1 MGLEEMQSM
10 GENMNMLKKL
20 LEKSKGLVTKQGSK
34 KFIERAAII
43 ALLGVICLIAGS
55 VLFEKDSENKTS
67 KSTLANVGNAGL
79 DTQATS
85 EAKDGAIETLNQSNK
100 DPKSEMETKLQ
111 AILSKISGAGKVDVM
126 ITFYT
131 GNEFVPAVDV
141 NTSENNTQEKD
152 KEGGS
157 RVVKQTDKENST
169 IYEEVDGSKK
179 PFIVKEILP
188 RVKGVVIVAD
198 GAADAEVKANLAKA
212 TEALLDIATHKIQV
226 FIRNGN

>member
-1 MGLEEMQSM
+1 MQSM
-10 GENMNMLKKL
+10 DKNMNMLKKL
-20 LEKSKGLVTKQGSK
+20 MEKSKGLVTKQGSK

-55 VLFEKDSENKTS
+55 VLFETENKTGT
-67 KSTLANVGNAGL
+67 STLANVSNAGL
-79 DTQATS
+79 DTQAAS

-188 RVKGVVIVAD
+188 KVKGVVIVAD

>member
-1 MGLEEMQSM
+1 MQSM

-67 KSTLANVGNAGL
+67 TSTLANVGNAGL
-79 DTQATS
+79 DTKAAS
-85 EAKDGAIETLNQSNK
+85 EDGAIETLNQSNK

-131 GNEFVPAVDV
+131 GNEFIPAVDV

-157 RVVKQTDKENST
+157 RVVKQTDIENST

-179 PFIVKEILP
+179 PFIIKEILP
-188 RVKGVVIVAD
+188 KVKGVVIVAD
-198 GAADAEVKANLAKA
+198 GAGDAEVKANLAKA

>member
-1 MGLEEMQSM
+1 MQSM
-10 GENMNMLKKL
+10 GENMNILKKL

-34 KFIERAAII
+34 KIIERAAII

-55 VLFEKDSENKTS
+55 VLFENENKASTS
-67 KSTLANVGNAGL
+67 TFSKVGNAEI
-79 DTQATS
+79 DTQAAS

-100 DPKSEMETKLQ
+100 DPKSEMESKLQ
-111 AILSKISGAGKVDVM
+111 AILSKISGAGKVEVM

-131 GNEFVPAVDV
+131 GNEYIPAVDV
-141 NTSENNTQEKD
+141 NTSENSTQEKD

-157 RVVKQTDKENST
+157 RVVRQTDIENST

-179 PFIVKEILP
+179 PFIIKEILP
-188 RVKGVVIVAD
+188 KVKGVVIVAD

-226 FIRNGN
+226 FMRSGN